1 MRRRSNSSSCSSSSR
16 AGSAV
21 FHAAT
26 AVKRSLS
33 AKPRQ
38 RLSQPPCHQQR
49 CWHSSGVGWHSPRSL
64 VCRPPRELRTFS
76 SPVCHPESPFK
87 TPAICGN
94 CTRRAD
100 GGSRAS
106 HPVQS
111 PTHSH
116 LPIVVASESDSPS
129 SSSSSLSSS
138 SSSSLFRFLA
148 PFSPSFFS
156 LAPLFFSFASLVPF
170 LPSFFSLA
178 SLASLLVLLLLLSLA
193 SFFRWPP
200 SFPWPSSFP
209 WPPSSP
215 WPPSWSFSS
224 LGAPGSS

>member
-1 MRRRSNSSSCSSSSR
+1 MILQNGPFYKIRFYRTGRSGKCDFLERLGLEKNFPVR
-16 AGSAV
+16 A
-21 FHAAT
+21 
-26 AVKRSLS
+26 
-33 AKPRQ
+33 
-38 RLSQPPCHQQR
+38 
-49 CWHSSGVGWHSPRSL
+49 VGTGL
-64 VCRPPRELRTFS
+64 IRELRTFS
-76 SPVCHPESPFK
+76 SPVGRPEIPFQ

-100 GGSRAS
+100 GVSRAS